1 MRVRRTHPIDLDQ
14 TERWATGEQPGPD
27 HQGLADLL
35 AAAKAP
41 ATPGELAGRQAA
53 MAAFTAVRDG
63 AQASGEG
70 HRVRT
75 SRTRRALVVNLA
87 AGVVLVAAGGTA
99 VAARS
104 GVLPDAAQERAHE
117 LFSGLGVPAPQTSS
131 SAPSPVPSSKPS
143 RTTSVPSPA
152 PATSPTAV
160 VPAGWCRAWAAAPR
174 ASNAPW
180 RRKLVEAAG
189 SEAAIPAYCAALGT
203 TTTSPAAS
211 PATPST
217 SAPGKSGHSRKP
229 QGKPSSLPTPSHP
242 GKK

>member
-1 MRVRRTHPIDLDQ
+1 MRVRRTHPIGLDQ

-53 MAAFTAVRDG
+53 TAAFAAAYQG
-63 AQASGEG
+63 AGAPEEER
-70 HRVRT
+70 RVST
-75 SRTRRALVVNLA
+75 SRTTRALVVNVM
-87 AGVVLVAAGGTA
+87 AGVLLVTATGTA
-99 VAARS
+99 VAARG
-104 GVLPDAAQERAHE
+104 GVLPEGAQRRAHE
-117 LFSGLGVPAPQTSS
+117 LFSGLGVPAPHTSAS
-131 SAPSPVPSSKPS
+131 TPAPVPSSGSS
-143 RTTSVPSPA
+143 RTGAVPSPA

-174 ASNAPW
+174 PSRAPW
-180 RRKLVEAAG
+180 YPELARAAG
-189 SEAAIPAYCAALGT
+189 SESAIPAYCAAQGVT
-203 TTTSPAAS
+203 A
-211 PATPST
+211 PATSGAPATS

-229 QGKPSSLPTPSHP
+229 QGKPSSLPAPSHP